1 MLDSGKV
8 YKKYIDSI
16 KKDRDDAMNEYK
28 SIKDDKSSND
38 NIRLRKQQL
47 KQFIKDSSDFC
58 RSLCEIKFS
67 ITNNKQ

>member
-1 MLDSGKV
+1 MLDFEKV
-8 YKKYIDSI
+8 YKKHLDSI

-38 NIRLRKQQL
+38 NIRWRKQQL

-67 ITNNKQ
+67 INN